1 MTRSPLLIA
10 FILISIFLI
19 SSCIKEA
26 DEVAIP
32 TSLKDMKIIV
42 NGFVGRDEAK
52 VSLCQTF
59 PFFNKNGYSFDKQY
73 IKDAMVTISSG
84 KDTVKLYYHD
94 QGFGE
99 ISYYSHYGKLPLDFI
114 PGQKIYLNVDLPDG
128 RHVDAVTI
136 VPDTINVIATRIDSM
151 YTERD
156 WIYGY
161 KYVNQSLN
169 SEYALNFYENF
180 KLYEIVMDFSKD
192 TTHNSFYMFSVPRQ
206 FMPSD
211 GTYTTSYIYNEKE
224 FASGEISVRYG
235 LSHHLNIISFNK
247 KLKEYILS
255 KSSSNKP
262 IPVDPIKSLDS
273 TSILEEPLFSEPIYY
288 DYYSNIN
295 GGLGFFEAYQE
306 KVVFAEK

>member
-1 MTRSPLLIA
+1 MTRAPLLIA
-10 FILISIFLI
+10 FLLMSISLI

-26 DEVAIP
+26 DEVVIP

-42 NGFVGRDEAK
+42 NGFVGRNEAR

-59 PFFNKNGYSFDKQY
+59 PFFNQKGYSFDKQY
-73 IKDAMVTISSG
+73 IRDAKVTVSAG
-84 KDTVKLYYHD
+84 TDTVRLYYRD
-94 QGFGE
+94 LGFGE
-99 ISYYSHYGKLPLDFI
+99 ISYYSHDGKLPLDFI
-114 PGQKIYLNVDLPDG
+114 PGKKIYLNVDLPDG

-161 KYVNQSLN
+161 RYVNQSLN
-169 SEYALNFYENF
+169 SEYALSFFENF
-180 KLYEIVMDFSKD
+180 KLYAIVMDFSKD
-192 TTHNSFYMFSVPRQ
+192 TTYNSIYIYSVLRQ
-206 FMPSD
+206 FMASD
-211 GTYTTSYIYNEKE
+211 GTYTTSYFYNKQE
-224 FASGEISVRYG
+224 FNSGEVSVRYG
-235 LSHHLNIISFNK
+235 LSDHLKIISFNK

-255 KSSSNKP
+255 KASSNKP
-262 IPVDPIKSLDS
+262 ITGDPVNSLDS